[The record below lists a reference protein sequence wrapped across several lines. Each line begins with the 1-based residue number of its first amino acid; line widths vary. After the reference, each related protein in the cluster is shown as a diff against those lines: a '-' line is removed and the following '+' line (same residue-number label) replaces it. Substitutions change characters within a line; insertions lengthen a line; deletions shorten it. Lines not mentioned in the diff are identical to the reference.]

1 MLVTRLVLL
10 LLLLELAIASLGC
23 RPWQEERARLGA
35 ADVVCRRDDAMGLMV
50 PLSVILAARTLLF
63 QHRVLQ
69 SLQSQCSVDR
79 QCNASKS

>member
-23 RPWQEERARLGA
+23 RPWQEERARLGT
-35 ADVVCRRDDAMGLMV
+35 ADVVRRHDEAMGLIV
-50 PLSVILAARTLLF
+50 PLSVILAAGPLLF

-69 SLQSQCSVDR
+69 SLQSQCSLER
-79 QCNASKS
+79 QYNASES